1 MTVGSDRI
9 IQKMINELNQA
20 KEQNQ
25 KQDKWLKHIENVSLL
40 CDLLLEDDA
49 SESTNEAKSPTTESI
64 STEEMK
70 AMIGKQEREVKSNQD
85 KFKKSTIDHDIA
97 NGNSIFDF

>member
-1 MTVGSDRI
+1 MAVGNDKV
-9 IQKMINELNQA
+9 IQKMISELNQA
-20 KEQNQ
+20 KEQNH
-25 KQDKWLKHIENVSLL
+25 KQDKWLKHIENVRLL

-49 SESTNEAKSPTTESI
+49 SESTNEAKSPTESI

-70 AMIGKQEREVKSNQD
+70 AMIGKQESEVKSNPD